1 MDTSCSNSLK
11 PSRRKIAEQIA
22 RISLPAV
29 VTNISVPLLSI
40 VDTAIVG
47 HMGAQKYIG
56 AVAVGGVIFNVLYWV
71 FAFLRMGTS
80 GLTSQAFGRGDRRD
94 IALQLSRPLALAA
107 VFGLLLVALGGVAA
121 DVAFAFISASD
132 DVEPLAREFSGWFL
146 GMQNSRYPM
155 VVAIT
160 QNLVNIA
167 ASLFFVYVLGFGIKG
182 VALGMVTAQYTGLAM
197 CVALWRIKYAS
208 GLPRPEWAEVFDVRG
223 MSRFFSVN
231 KDIFLRTVCIVFV
244 MSYFTSAGAA
254 MNDTVLA
261 VNALL
266 MQLFIIFS
274 YFMDGFAYAGEAL
287 VGRYVGERNRPAFS
301 MVVRQLLYVGA
312 ALAVV
317 FTLFYFAGG
326 RGFLSMLTDD
336 NATVSAAMV
345 YLPWAACVPVVSFGA
360 FVLDGVCI
368 GATASRVMLLSSF
381 LAAVVFFN
389 MFILLRGMAGNNAL
403 WAAFLAYLA
412 VRTLVN
418 AAFYGRL
425 VRHTFVLPQKSGT

>member
-1 MDTSCSNSLK
+1 
-11 PSRRKIAEQIA
+11 
-22 RISLPAV
+22 
-29 VTNISVPLLSI
+29 
-40 VDTAIVG
+40 
-47 HMGAQKYIG
+47 
-56 AVAVGGVIFNVLYWV
+56 
-71 FAFLRMGTS
+71 
-80 GLTSQAFGRGDRRD
+80 
-94 IALQLSRPLALAA
+94 
-107 VFGLLLVALGGVAA
+107 
-121 DVAFAFISASD
+121 
-132 DVEPLAREFSGWFL
+132 
-146 GMQNSRYPM
+146 MQNSRYPM

-182 VALGMVTAQYTGLAM
+182 VALGMVTAQYSGLAM

-208 GLPRPEWAEVFDVRG
+208 GLPRPEWAEVFDARG

-326 RGFLSMLTDD
+326 RRFLSMLTDD

-360 FVLDGVCI
+360 FCARRSVHRRHGFEGNAPVVVP
-368 GATASRVMLLSSF
+368 GGGGF
-381 LAAVVFFN
+381 LQYVHPAA
-389 MFILLRGMAGNNAL
+389 RHGRKQ
-403 WAAFLAYLA
+403 
-412 VRTLVN
+412 RTLGCIPGLPGRAHACQCGFLRAVG
-418 AAFYGRL
+418 AAY
-425 VRHTFVLPQKSGT
+425 VRFASKKWHLTVYFDNLAT

>member
-1 MDTSCSNSLK
+1 
-11 PSRRKIAEQIA
+11 
-22 RISLPAV
+22 
-29 VTNISVPLLSI
+29 
-40 VDTAIVG
+40 
-47 HMGAQKYIG
+47 
-56 AVAVGGVIFNVLYWV
+56 
-71 FAFLRMGTS
+71 
-80 GLTSQAFGRGDRRD
+80 
-94 IALQLSRPLALAA
+94 
-107 VFGLLLVALGGVAA
+107 
-121 DVAFAFISASD
+121 
-132 DVEPLAREFSGWFL
+132 
-146 GMQNSRYPM
+146 
-155 VVAIT
+155 
-160 QNLVNIA
+160 
-167 ASLFFVYVLGFGIKG
+167 
-182 VALGMVTAQYTGLAM
+182 
-197 CVALWRIKYAS
+197 
-208 GLPRPEWAEVFDVRG
+208 
-223 MSRFFSVN
+223 
-231 KDIFLRTVCIVFV
+231 
-244 MSYFTSAGAA
+244 
-254 MNDTVLA
+254 
-261 VNALL
+261 
-266 MQLFIIFS
+266 
-274 YFMDGFAYAGEAL
+274 MDGFAYAGEAL

>member
-1 MDTSCSNSLK
+1 M
-11 PSRRKIAEQIA
+11 
-22 RISLPAV
+22 
-29 VTNISVPLLSI
+29 
-40 VDTAIVG
+40 
-47 HMGAQKYIG
+47 
-56 AVAVGGVIFNVLYWV
+56 
-71 FAFLRMGTS
+71 
-80 GLTSQAFGRGDRRD
+80 
-94 IALQLSRPLALAA
+94 
-107 VFGLLLVALGGVAA
+107 LGWYA
-121 DVAFAFISASD
+121 
-132 DVEPLAREFSGWFL
+132 FSGWFL

-208 GLPRPEWAEVFDVRG
+208 GLPRPEWAEVFDARG

-425 VRHTFVLPQKSGT
+425 VRNTFVLPQKSGI